1 MATKM
6 SKEQLQWQA
15 ESDASTMARYQE
27 IINDKARMNRAITEA
42 KKQAKDLQQRAANMQ
57 NATKFKSS
65 GAKTTTKSTRGKK

>member
-42 KKQAKDLQQRAANMQ
+42 KKQARDLQQRAANMQ
-57 NATKFKSS
+57 NATKFKGS

>member
-42 KKQAKDLQQRAANMQ
+42 KKQARDLQQRAANMQ

-65 GAKTTTKSTRGKK
+65 SAKTTTKSTRVKK